1 MVKDDARKV
10 NELIL
15 KIRQEGEG
23 EFAPYSLSQE
33 DSGVNRVDAIV
44 EQADD
49 GLLPRINNSRG
60 ARKASRIPQIVIDYL
75 EGSEEQ

>member
-33 DSGVNRVDAIV
+33 ESGVNRADPVV
-44 EQADD
+44 EQVDD
-49 GLLPRINNSRG
+49 GLLPRINNARG
-60 ARKASRIPQIVIDYL
+60 TRKASRIPQIVIDYL
-75 EGSEEQ
+75 EGADEQ